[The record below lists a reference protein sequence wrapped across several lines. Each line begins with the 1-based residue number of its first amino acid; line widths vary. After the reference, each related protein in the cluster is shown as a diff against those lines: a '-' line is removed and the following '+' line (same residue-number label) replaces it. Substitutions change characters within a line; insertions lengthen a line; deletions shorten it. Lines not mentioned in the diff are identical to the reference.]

1 MDTGDPKFR
10 MEDRGSGNEQAHVW
24 LEKVEGMYEY
34 QYDWKLGEYEIEHDD
49 GGGDRYDEYEHE
61 DLLDLTL

>member
-1 MDTGDPKFR
+1 MDTDDPKFR
-10 MEDRGSGNEQAHVW
+10 IEDRGSGNEQAHVW

-34 QYDWKLGEYEIEHDD
+34 QYDWKLGGYEIEHDD
-49 GGGDRYDEYEHE
+49 GGDHYDDEYEHE